1 MSGNWNLI
9 WSGLIAVV
17 FLIMGIQVAMGKTEF
32 LGKGTEKDIK
42 PELKAAYCR
51 EMCIPIFILSAVE
64 VADVILQLTVAN
76 FANWSL
82 LILGAG
88 ILICLGWITMIQ
100 RKYSKM

>member
-1 MSGNWNLI
+1 MGQNWNLI
-9 WSGLIAVV
+9 WSGMIAVI
-17 FLIMGIQVAMGKTEF
+17 FLVMGIQVSMGKTEF
-32 LGKGTEKDIK
+32 LGKNAEKEIK

-51 EMCIPIFILSAVE
+51 EMCIPIFVLAAVE
-64 VADVILQLTVAN
+64 ILDVILQITVTE

-82 LILGAG
+82 LLLGAG